1 METSTCVAVVVVF
14 QIQWF
19 WRHNIQL
26 RLPIENL
33 VNVLLSFLKVGQD
46 QNVTFG
52 IEKYTLRKILF
63 VNHSWNGI
71 KSTNLIKMI
80 YKFM

>member
-33 VNVLLSFLKVGQD
+33 VNVLLLFLKVGQD

-52 IEKYTLRKILF
+52 VEKYTLRKILF
-63 VNHSWNGI
+63 VKSWNLI
-71 KSTNLIKMI
+71 KSTNQNKNDL
-80 YKFM
+80 